1 MIIILSSSI
10 EKNFYDQTI
19 DSDIK
24 WLEEIIELTTGQ
36 VAYTTGCFLDYD
48 YIKNHYILT
57 AINLS
62 KQKESDVD
70 PKAIQQIEFV
80 GKLKKKLDDDDGA
93 ESPFFNG
100 FRKNLR
106 NEIKIFQG
114 IVKVLIDGVTETVK
128 HEIKN
133 KKVNFLEP
141 C

>member
-62 KQKESDVD
+62 KQKESDFD

-93 ESPFFNG
+93 ESHFF
-100 FRKNLR
+100 
-106 NEIKIFQG
+106 
-114 IVKVLIDGVTETVK
+114 
-128 HEIKN
+128 
-133 KKVNFLEP
+133 
-141 C
+141 

>member
-10 EKNFYDQTI
+10 EKHFYDQTI

-80 GKLKKKLDDDDGA
+80 GKIKKKLDDDDGA
-93 ESPFFNG
+93 ESHFF
-100 FRKNLR
+100 
-106 NEIKIFQG
+106 
-114 IVKVLIDGVTETVK
+114 
-128 HEIKN
+128 
-133 KKVNFLEP
+133 
-141 C
+141 